1 MKIKRNKIY
10 EALIYLFDIK
20 VDEIEREEAALTFLE
35 KTVEFKWR
43 PQIVQH
49 EIYSNIVDF
58 SEISKKAKKKRNE
71 R

>member
-20 VDEIEREEAALTFLE
+20 IDEVEREEAALIFLE
-35 KTVEFKWR
+35 KSVEFKWR

-49 EIYSNIVDF
+49 EICSNVVDF
-58 SEISKKAKKKRNE
+58 SEISKKVKKKNK
-71 R
+71 